1 MADVCDKVFV
11 KVDNNNKYSSS
22 GTFKN
27 LKELY
32 TYDGVLY
39 PKNDLSRYYNP
50 VISSFGNNP
59 NAFKQVYSTSTSTFV
74 NESEG
79 IKFPNDLLA
88 DAVDPILSGR
98 LYKANVDYPLMNLYM
113 VKLLDYYS
121 KPKTEKVLLT
131 SGTYTFNQWG
141 CTNNTSIKN
150 TGIIEL
156 QGGGGGSGGTNNSGD
171 DSGGGGGGAGAFAAV
186 YYRIKKTNNVSATC
200 SMTISLGAGGTA
212 GASGSGVG
220 GTGGTTQLTFTS
232 HSGNSCY
239 VFARGG
245 NGGTGGNYNYTPGGS
260 GGGLAIQ
267 RAGETE
273 YTIVAGGG
281 AGGSESNDTAGTG
294 TVAGIP
300 TAGALDWAD
309 TAFTLIDDEYLI
321 VVVLKAKGG
330 AGGGRGDDT
339 GGSFQAKNGGNS
351 FPVLSASGGRQLKTV
366 PYSCDSDN
374 VITYSIFAGGTAI
387 ESYSG
392 AGGGGGGASVF
403 AKGGNSGA
411 NSAIGSAGSLG
422 SGAGGSGIGG
432 NANRAGAAGGAGI
445 AYIYV

>member
-1 MADVCDKVFV
+1 MADVCDKVFI
-11 KVDNNNKYSSS
+11 KVNENDKYSSS
-22 GTFKN
+22 GTYKS
-27 LKELY
+27 LRELY
-32 TYDGVLY
+32 THNGVLY
-39 PKNDLSRYYNP
+39 PKEDLSRYYNP

-59 NAFKQVYSTSTSTFV
+59 NAFKQIYSTSTSTFV
-74 NESEG
+74 NSSEG
-79 IKFPNDLLA
+79 IGFTDDLLT

-98 LYKANVDYPLMNLYM
+98 LYKTNVDYPLMNLYM
-113 VKLLDYYS
+113 VKLLDHYS
-121 KPKTEKVLLT
+121 KPRERTVIT
-131 SGTYTFNQWG
+131 SGTYRFDQWG
-141 CTNNTSIKN
+141 CITDPTIQN

-186 YYRIKKTNNVSATC
+186 YYRIKKTNNPSATC
-200 SMTISLGAGGTA
+200 SMTISIGAGGTA
-212 GASGSGVG
+212 GASGSGTA
-220 GTGGTTQLTFTS
+220 GTGGATQLTFTS
-232 HSGNSCY
+232 HSGSSCY

-245 NGGTGGNYNYTPGGS
+245 HGGTGGNTNYTNGGT

-267 RAGETE
+267 RAGETD

-281 AGGSESNDTAGTG
+281 AGGSESNATAGTG
-294 TVAGIP
+294 TVAGTPSI
-300 TAGALDWAD
+300 TGLDWDD
-309 TAFTLIDDEYLI
+309 TSFTLIDDDYLI

-339 GGSFQAKNGGNS
+339 GGGFQAKNGGNS
-351 FPVLSASGGRQLKTV
+351 FPTSTALGGNKLKTV
-366 PYSCDSDN
+366 PYSCDSNN
-374 VITYSIFAGGTAI
+374 VISYSIFVGGTAI

-411 NSAIGSAGSLG
+411 NQAVGSVGSLG

-432 NANRAGAAGGAGI
+432 NANRVGAAGGAGV
-445 AYIYV
+445 AYIYI